1 MSLQD
6 FLDFLGRPGAAF
18 RSGLKGNV
26 GGVARQLGQIPLDLI
41 DAALPGDLIPNITK
55 PEDNPEFTDVLESW
69 GMPKMQGGL
78 TKSAVDILGGIA
90 TDPLTI
96 VPASWVAKGAKA
108 AGAGALA
115 GAKAADKLLPAAEP
129 LFEPALRSA
138 RNTVADTF
146 NWSSMSPDQAASL
159 ARVQGTRS
167 AQVAADDATQAGI
180 LAGFSPEVT
189 KVATQSIQNVKET
202 AIPNAALRSDKI
214 VPGAY
219 EGGYWQAPTD
229 WVDEVKQVASKHPS
243 IGTGAGKVNQADVDR
258 AIEAILKPGAA
269 HGEALFESK
278 FFNAPTLVTVPA
290 LGTKAFPLGRAH
302 ERLIKAKILPAG
314 SVESDV
320 LALPGATTVP
330 QKGLTPHPYLARA
343 YADDMTSAGLLDPG
357 MSSIAN
363 SAKARGTLDDALMGA
378 NVNSKAMISNPD
390 ELLAQGNSFTATSLA
405 KQKVITEMQPYALK
419 SVDEDIA
426 AMTKR
431 KGELIRAGAPQAELD
446 AIDSANKASNELRTK
461 LRTNPRYLDDAVRT
475 ATTDTIAKMK
485 AGTDF
490 GARDLAVRM
499 EVMLNGMP
507 QRKALMDTF
516 SKWSTTA
523 FKKPATVGLG
533 LPNTAF
539 TPRNR
544 ISAVAQ
550 AMAGANARG
559 ANFVTMW
566 NDPAVRASLNPTT
579 AMNDVRAVIDELV
592 GGYAQAMNGKITP
605 AHVGVARDAT
615 DEALRAIATGMK
627 VGEGNSLEAMR
638 AIRGSNAYAAEALEN
653 GVLGGFSS
661 HDEML
666 SALTSDPTQAKARLK
681 AFLDSPAKAN
691 EALENRMR
699 LNFFIAHR
707 MAKMSPSEAA
717 AAVRHDLLD
726 YTQATP
732 QNRLARD
739 IFPFFAFLSQSIPQ
753 TLASPIAM
761 SSAVQVLGNQPDE
774 PLMPNMKDK
783 VNISLGADAQ
793 GNAKYLTS
801 LGLPIESLGQI
812 PTGQGDFLAK
822 VAGMAHPFLRTG
834 IGWATGEDPVFNSPF
849 GSYDKNPLL
858 FQAAGADPNSELG
871 KAWAAL
877 NQAGVTTFAAP
888 VLRPAQ
894 TLLDD
899 RLTAGEKA
907 SRLLTG
913 ARVQSVDPVRA
924 EQATIR
930 DALRWNPD
938 IRQSVNYYTTGGDPE
953 TIQML
958 EEFKQASKALR
969 EKIKAE
975 KAAAGK

>member
-6 FLDFLGRPGAAF
+6 SLDFLGRPGAAV

-55 PEDNPEFTDVLESW
+55 PEDNPEFTDVLEYW
-69 GMPKMQGGL
+69 GLPKMQGGL

-90 TDPLTI
+90 TDPLTF

-115 GAKAADKLLPAAEP
+115 GAKAADKFLPATEP

-180 LAGFSPEVT
+180 LAGFSPDV
-189 KVATQSIQNVKET
+189 KRVAVQAIQNVKET
-202 AIPNAALRSDKI
+202 PIPGAASRLDKI

-219 EGGYWQAPTD
+219 EGGFWQGPADWQA
-229 WVDEVKQVASKHPS
+229 EVSTVASKHPDVVS
-243 IGTGAGKVNQADVDR
+243 GAVKQADVDR

-269 HGEALFESK
+269 HGDALFESR
-278 FFNAPTLVTVPA
+278 FFQAPALVTHPVTGGKPM
-290 LGTKAFPLGRAH
+290 PLLRAH
-302 ERLIKAKILPAG
+302 EQALKSG
-314 SVESDV
+314 V
-320 LALPGATTVP
+320 LAPGSTPGDFLHLPGVSYVP
-330 QKGLTPHPYLARA
+330 QKGLSPHPYLARA
-343 YADDMTSAGLLDPG
+343 YTDDMASAGLLDPA
-357 MSSIAN
+357 MSSVAN

-378 NVNSKAMISNPD
+378 NVNERTLIADPD
-390 ELLAQGNSFTATSLA
+390 ALLAQGNAFVAQGIA
-405 KQKVITEMQPYALK
+405 KQKVIKELQPYVLK
-419 SVDEDIA
+419 DVDQEIA
-426 AMTKR
+426 ALDKR
-431 KGELIRAGAPQAELD
+431 MRELAGSGAPQAELD
-446 AIDSANKASNELRTK
+446 AIANAKAASNELRTK

-507 QRKALMDTF
+507 KRSALMDTF

-566 NDPAVRASLNPTT
+566 NDPAVRAALNPTT

-615 DEALRAIATGMK
+615 DEALRAIATGIK
-627 VGEGNSLEAMR
+627 VGGGNSLEAMR

-666 SALTSDPTQAKARLK
+666 SALTSDPAQAKARFK
-681 AFLDSPAKAN
+681 SFLDSPAKAN

-699 LNFFIAHR
+699 LNFFIAQR
-707 MAKMSPSEAA
+707 KAGMSPSEAA

-812 PTGQGDFLAK
+812 PTGQEDALAK
-822 VAGMAHPFLRTG
+822 LAGMSHPFLRTS

-877 NQAGVTTFAAP
+877 NQAGVTTFASP

>member
-6 FLDFLGRPGAAF
+6 ALDFLGRPGAAT
-18 RSGLKGNV
+18 RSLLKGNV
-26 GGVARQLGQIPLDLI
+26 SGAGRQLRQIPIDLLD
-41 DAALPGDLIPNITK
+41 AFLPGDILPNLTK
-55 PEDNPEFTDVLESW
+55 PEDNPEFTDVTESW
-69 GMPKMQGGL
+69 GMGKMAPGL
-78 TKSAVDILGGIA
+78 GKTATDIVGGIL
-90 TDPLTI
+90 TDPLTFL
-96 VPASWVAKGAKA
+96 PASWVAKGAKA
-108 AGAGALA
+108 AGAGSLA
-115 GAKAADKLLPAAEP
+115 GAKAADKLLPATEP

-138 RNTVADTF
+138 RNTVADTM

-180 LAGFSPEVT
+180 LAGFSPEV
-189 KVATQSIQNVKET
+189 KRVAVQSIQNAKET
-202 AIPNAALRSDKI
+202 PIPGAALRTDKI

-219 EGGYWQAPTD
+219 EGGFWQGPADWQA
-229 WVDEVKQVASKHPS
+229 EVSTVASKHPDVVS
-243 IGTGAGKVNQADVDR
+243 GAVKQADVDR

-278 FFNAPTLVTVPA
+278 FFNEPTLVTVPA

-302 ERLIKAKILPAG
+302 ERLIKQKVLPAG

-330 QKGLTPHPYLARA
+330 RKGLTPHPYLARA
-343 YADDMTSAGLLDPG
+343 YTDDMTSAGLLDPG
-357 MSSIAN
+357 ISSIAN

-405 KQKVITEMQPYALK
+405 KQKVITEMQPYAIK

-431 KGELIRAGAPQAELD
+431 KAELQSAGAPQAELD
-446 AIDSANKASNELRTK
+446 AIDNANKASNELRTK
-461 LRTNPRYLDDAVRT
+461 LLTNPRYLDDAVRT
-475 ATTDTIAKMK
+475 ATTETIAKMK

-507 QRKALMDTF
+507 KRKALMDTF

-566 NDPAVRASLNPTT
+566 KDPAVLASLNPTT

-592 GGYAQAMNGKITP
+592 GGYAQAINGKITP

-638 AIRGSNAYAAEALEN
+638 AIRGSNAYAAEAMEN

-699 LNFFIAHR
+699 LNFFIAQR
-707 MAKMSPSEAA
+707 KAGMSPSEAA
-717 AAVRHDLLD
+717 ASVRHDLLD

-753 TLASPIAM
+753 TLASPIAL

-783 VNISLGADAQ
+783 VNISLGADSQ

-812 PTGQGDFLAK
+812 PTGQEDFLAK
-822 VAGMAHPFLRTG
+822 LAGMSHPFLRTG

-877 NQAGVTTFAAP
+877 NQAGVTTFASP
-888 VLRPAQ
+888 VMRPAQ

-975 KAAAGK
+975 KAAAGQ